1 MSGFFDISAP
11 PQSLESLD
19 VWGALDS
26 LPASLDSELWRRAG
40 LYGLRIAEV
49 ARASGRVSASRTACL
64 AGRLSAGSGGVLRS
78 SVRRVLAMHGPTA
91 PALRVLFLRLRP
103 LSGGASARMGGGL
116 LGVGALYLAMGG
128 EAATASFLHG
138 DLTVSVVGLAEGRTG
153 GGLGLNFGRT
163 LALYGG
169 VRADGVLL
177 LRFKGWDW
185 KAAPLAAQ
193 SWTPSA
199 HITQLWHEPEQERRS
214 AWR

>member
-64 AGRLSAGSGGVLRS
+64 AGRLRAASGGSLRS
-78 SVRRVLAMHGPTA
+78 LVELD
-91 PALRVLFLRLRP
+91 LRSEGR
-103 LSGGASARMGGGL
+103 SGGGL
-116 LGVGALYLAMGG
+116 SLNFGLPQALGGGA
-128 EAATASFLHG
+128 
-138 DLTVSVVGLAEGRTG
+138 RTG
-153 GGLGLNFGRT
+153 G
-163 LALYGG
+163 
-169 VRADGVLL
+169 LL
-177 LRFKGWDW
+177 VLRFKGWDW
-185 KAAPLAAQ
+185 KAAPLAVQ
-193 SWTPSA
+193 NWTAPA
-199 HITQLWHEPEQERRS
+199 HITALWHEPESERRS